1 MKGETGEGTVK
12 IQKQKR
18 GPEKEQSK
26 YRNKREGRRRNSQIT
41 YMKERTEKETVKLQ
55 NRKREL

>member
-18 GPEKEQSK
+18 GPEKEQSN
-26 YRNKREGRRRNSQIT
+26 YI
-41 YMKERTEKETVKLQ
+41 YERK
-55 NRKREL
+55 N